1 MRIPGIPLGR
11 LRGRSPAEFQDRIR
25 QAVGSFAERSG
36 FGPLLGLTTLSLS
49 RILAPG
55 QPEDPDA
62 LLRHARARSRPR
74 LIPGIDRAEAT
85 AATLQ
90 VCCPEAAADV
100 LSRADRISSGRFD
113 LMGYRD
119 LSFGSPIDWQLD
131 PLLHLR
137 APLAHWS
144 RVPYLDASVV
154 GDHKVVWELNRHQWM
169 ITLGQAYALTG
180 DERWA
185 RNIVRHMEEW
195 LDANP
200 AKLGINW
207 ASSLEVSFRAISW
220 LCSLRFLRPS
230 PSLTPALYARLL
242 QSLHVH
248 GRHLETY
255 LSTYFSPNTHLT
267 GEALGLFYLGTMLPE
282 LRAAPRWQRHGLSI
296 LQEQLPVQVHPDGV
310 YFEQATQYHRYT
322 TEFYL
327 HLVLLAEANDVPL
340 APHVRPTLER
350 LFGHLLYMSRPDGTI
365 PLFGDDDGGRLM
377 QLDART
383 PDDVRAL
390 LAAGAVMFGRDAF
403 AFGARGDLAGMVWLV
418 GAEGLQRFQELLPI
432 PPAELAR
439 GFADGGYY
447 VSRSSWA
454 PDADWFAFDCGPHG
468 SMNAGHA
475 HADALAIELVVAG
488 RPMFVDAGTYTYPGP
503 ERNGFRSTAA
513 HNTVTIDEQS
523 SSVPASAPFRWE
535 SIANVQTDAWHT
547 SSLGAF
553 VAGSHDG
560 YAALSAPARH
570 SRAILHLAG
579 DYWIVRDR
587 IESKGTHDV
596 AMRFHCARGLDARV
610 TSDTTP
616 DSAMV
621 DIVDRARNGKLL
633 QMAIFGRQGEAR
645 VEDGWVSPQ
654 YGARERSKVVSW
666 HQHGIGA
673 QQVVTFLL
681 PSHSIGEAQV
691 QELSDVRGA
700 TAFFVPS
707 RGRQDLLL
715 LGEGGPVSAE
725 GVETDAEWLWL
736 RRDSAG
742 RVVRY
747 VAVNASYARSGD
759 DTLWTGGT
767 RLAWRVSAQSEP
779 EHISTMGTGA
789 S

>member
-1 MRIPGIPLGR
+1 MRIPSIPLGR
-11 LRGRSPAEFQDRIR
+11 LRGRSPAEFQDRLR
-25 QAVGSFAERSG
+25 QAVSSFAERSG

-55 QPEDPDA
+55 QPDDPDV
-62 LLRHARARSRPR
+62 LLGRARDRSRPR
-74 LIPGIDRAEAT
+74 LIPGFDRAEAT
-85 AATLQ
+85 SAVLRD
-90 VCCPEAAADV
+90 CCAEAAADL
-100 LSRADRISSGRFD
+100 LSRAERIVNGRFD

-119 LSFGSPIDWQLD
+119 LSFGNPIDWQLD
-131 PLLHLR
+131 PLVHLS
-137 APLAHWS
+137 APLVHWS

-185 RNIVRHMEEW
+185 RNLVRHLEDW

-200 AKLGINW
+200 AKIGINW

-220 LCSLRFLRPS
+220 LCAIRFLRPS
-230 PSLTPALYARLL
+230 SALTPALYARLL

-282 LRAAPRWQRHGLSI
+282 LRGAPRWQQHGLSI
-296 LQEQLPVQVHPDGV
+296 LQEQLPVQVYPDGV

-327 HLVLLAEANDVPL
+327 HLVLLAEANNVPL
-340 APHVRPTLER
+340 APHVRPTLEQ
-350 LFGHLLYMSRPDGTI
+350 LFEHLLFLSRPDGTI

-390 LAAGAVMFGRDAF
+390 LAVGAVMFGRDDF
-403 AFGARGDLAGMVWLV
+403 AFGARGDLDGMVWLV
-418 GAEGLQRFQELLPI
+418 GLEGLQRFQELPPM
-432 PPAELAR
+432 PPADLAR

-447 VSRSSWA
+447 VSRSSWR
-454 PDADWFAFDCGPHG
+454 PDADWLAFDCGPHG
-468 SMNAGHA
+468 TMNAGHA

-488 RPMFVDAGTYTYPGP
+488 RPVFVDAGTYTYPGP
-503 ERNGFRSTAA
+503 ERNDFRSAAA
-513 HNTVTIDEQS
+513 HNTVTIDAQS
-523 SSVPASAPFRWE
+523 SSVPAQGPFRWKR
-535 SIANVQTDAWHT
+535 IASVQADAWHT
-547 SSLGAF
+547 SWLGAF

-560 YAALSAPARH
+560 YAALGAPARH

-587 IESKGTHDV
+587 IESNGAHDV
-596 AMRFHCARGLDARV
+596 TVRFHCAPELDAHL
-610 TSDTTP
+610 TSGTTP

-654 YGARERSKVVSW
+654 YGARELSSVVSW
-666 HQHGIGA
+666 RRHGTGA
-673 QQVVTFLL
+673 QQIVTFLL
-681 PSHSIGEAQV
+681 PPHSIGDAQV
-691 QELSDVRGA
+691 GKLADVRGG

-707 RGRQDLLL
+707 RGGQDLLL
-715 LGEGGPVSAE
+715 LGEGGPVDAG

-759 DTLWTGGT
+759 DTLWTGGN
-767 RLAWRVSAQSEP
+767 RLAWRFSAQPEP
-779 EHISTMGTGA
+779 EHISTMGSGA